1 MDGVDGRRERGDR
14 TRRAVADQ
22 AAALASVDG
31 LAGVTLA
38 RVADALGMSKSSIQA
53 AYATKED
60 VQLAAIGA
68 ATRTF
73 VGAVIEPAGA
83 RPEGVARLWALVD
96 AWLDYVERRVFPGGC
111 FMVANLADYDSRPGP
126 VRDALARAR
135 SGWLAALE
143 QQVAAAQAAG
153 EIPADPPADLFAF
166 EIDALLSAAN
176 VDRNFQDDTK
186 RLADARRLI
195 ALRLGVPAPRRRR
208 SH

>member
-1 MDGVDGRRERGDR
+1 MDGIDGRRERGDR

-22 AAALASVDG
+22 AAALASVEG

-38 RVADALGMSKSSIQA
+38 RVADALGTSKSSIQA
-53 AYATKED
+53 AYPTKED

-73 VGAVIEPAGA
+73 VGAVIEPASM
-83 RPEGVARLWALVD
+83 RPEGAARLWALVD

-135 SGWLAALE
+135 AGWLAALAR
-143 QQVAAAQAAG
+143 QIAIAQAAG
-153 EIPADPPADLFAF
+153 EIAGEPGADLLAF

-176 VDRNFQDDTK
+176 VDRNFQDDPK
-186 RLADARRLI
+186 RLSDARRLI
-195 ALRLGVPAPRRRR
+195 ALRLGGPAPRRRR
-208 SH
+208 TR

>member
-1 MDGVDGRRERGDR
+1 MAEVGGRRERGER
-14 TRRAVADQ
+14 TRRAVAEQ

-38 RVADALGMSKSSIQA
+38 RVAEALGTSKSSVQA
-53 AYATKED
+53 AYPTKED

-73 VGAVIEPAGA
+73 VREVVEPAQA
-83 RPEGVARLWALVD
+83 RTEGLARLWALVD

-126 VRDALARAR
+126 VRDALSRAR
-135 SGWLAALE
+135 TAWLAALE
-143 QQVAAAQAAG
+143 QQVAIAQAAG
-153 EIPADPPADLFAF
+153 DVPPAPRARLLAF

-176 VDRNFQDDTK
+176 VDRNFHDDT
-186 RLADARRLI
+186 RALADA
-195 ALRLGVPAPRRRR
+195 
-208 SH
+208 